1 MTVPNILFIMCDQLR
16 WDYLSC
22 YGHPHLQTPNIDA
35 LAKRGVRFD
44 RAYVQAPVCGPSRMS
59 FYTGRYMRSHGSN
72 WNRFPLRIGE
82 PTLGDH
88 LRGLGMRAVLVGKT
102 HMQADTEGMER
113 LGIDPNSSR
122 GVLAAETGFEPFER
136 DDGLHP
142 DPSKPRPRY
151 DAWLAERGYPGE
163 NPWEHWANSGEAED
177 GTLHNGWLLVHAD
190 KPARVAE
197 EDSETPYMTRRAMD
211 FIDQAEASGEGRP
224 WCVHLSYIKP
234 HWPYIAPPPYHA
246 MYGTD
251 DIIPVCRSEAE
262 RHDPHPVRRALM
274 EMRVG
279 RNFSRDQVRERVIPA
294 YMGLIKQ
301 IDDQMGVL
309 FRFLDERGLTG
320 NTIVVFTSDHG
331 DYLGDHWMGEKDF
344 FHECAVRVP
353 LIVADPRPQADATRG
368 TVCDRLVEAI
378 DLVPSFIEIAGGTP
392 PRHIVE
398 GRSLLPL
405 LRGED
410 VPWRRV
416 AISEADYSMLEAR
429 LALGQPIPECRLFM
443 VRDERFKLIHA
454 TGYRPIL
461 YDLATDPE
469 EFHDLGADP
478 AHEATRAR
486 LTRALLDWAL
496 TDHNRITMPDSKI
509 AAYADGVQ
517 LRQGVI
523 IGIWDEKELAEV
535 RRLAGLQ

>member
-88 LRGLGMRAVLVGKT
+88 LRRLGMRAVLVGKT

>member
-88 LRGLGMRAVLVGKT
+88 LRRLGMRAVLVGKT

-151 DAWLAERGYPGE
+151 DSWLAERGYPGE

>member
-88 LRGLGMRAVLVGKT
+88 LRRLGMRAVLVGKT

-151 DAWLAERGYPGE
+151 DSWLAERGYPGE

-279 RNFSRDQVRERVIPA
+279 RNFSRDEVRERVIPA

>member
-88 LRGLGMRAVLVGKT
+88 LRRLGMRAVLVGKT
-102 HMQADTEGMER
+102 HMQADTEGMKR
-113 LGIDPNSSR
+113 LGIDPNSSP
-122 GVLAAETGFEPFER
+122 GVLAAETGFEAFER

-211 FIDQAEASGEGRP
+211 FIEQAQASGDGRP

-246 MYGTD
+246 MYGRD
-251 DIIPVCRSEAE
+251 DMLPPCRSEAE
-262 RHDPHPVRRALM
+262 RRDAHPVRRALM

-279 RNFSRDQVRERVIPA
+279 RNFSRDEVRERVIPA

-309 FRFLDERGLTG
+309 FRFLDERGLTD
-320 NTIVVFTSDHG
+320 NTVVVFTSDHG

-344 FHECAVRVP
+344 FNECAVRVP

-368 TVCDRLVEAI
+368 AVCDRLVEAI

>member
-22 YGHPHLQTPNIDA
+22 YGHPHLATPNVDA

-88 LRGLGMRAVLVGKT
+88 LRRLGMRAVLVGKT

-177 GTLHNGWLLVHAD
+177 GTLHNGWLLAHAD

-197 EDSETPYMTRRAMD
+197 EDSETPYMTRRAME
-211 FIDQAEASGEGRP
+211 FIDQAEASGDGRP

-246 MYGTD
+246 MYGRD
-251 DIIPVCRSEAE
+251 DIIPACRSEAE

-279 RNFSRDQVRERVIPA
+279 RNFSRDEVRERVIPA

-301 IDDQMGVL
+301 IDDQMGIL
-309 FRFLDERGLTG
+309 FRFLDERGLTQ

-353 LIVADPRPQADATRG
+353 LIVADPRAEADATRG
-368 TVCDRLVEAI
+368 TVCARLVEAI
-378 DLVPSFIEIAGGTP
+378 DLVPSFIEAAGGTP

-410 VPWRRV
+410 VPWRQV

-478 AHEATRAR
+478 AHEETRAR

-496 TDHNRITMPDSKI
+496 TDHNRITMPDSRI

>member
-1 MTVPNILFIMCDQLR
+1 MTAPNILFIMCDQLR

-35 LAKRGVRFD
+35 LAARGLRFT
-44 RAYVQAPVCGPSRMS
+44 RAYVQSPVCGPSRMS
-59 FYTGRYMRSHGSN
+59 TYTGRYMRSHGSN

-82 PTLGDH
+82 PTLGEH
-88 LRGLGMRAVLVGKT
+88 LRRLGMRAVLVGKT

-113 LGIDPNSSR
+113 LGIDPNSTI
-122 GVLAAETGFEPFER
+122 GLLASETGFEPFER

-151 DAWLAERGYPGE
+151 DAWLNARGYPGA
-163 NPWEHWANSGEAED
+163 NPWEQWANAGEAED
-177 GTLHNGWLLVHAD
+177 GTLQNGWLLAHAD

-197 EDSETPYMTRRAMD
+197 DDSETPYMTRRAIE
-211 FIDQAEASGEGRP
+211 FIEQAEAAPDRQP

-234 HWPYIAPPPYHA
+234 HWPYIAPAPYHA
-246 MYGTD
+246 MYGKA
-251 DIIPVCRSEAE
+251 DIIPAHRSAAE
-262 RHDPHPVRRALM
+262 QQDPHPVRAAFM
-274 EMRVG
+274 GMRVG
-279 RNFSRDQVRERVIPA
+279 RNFSRGEVRERVIPA

-301 IDDQMGVL
+301 IDDQLGIL
-309 FRFLDERGLTG
+309 FRFLNERGLAG

-344 FHECAVRVP
+344 FHECTVRVP
-353 LIVADPRPQADATRG
+353 LIIADPRPEADATRG
-368 TVCDRLVEAI
+368 QTCERLVEAI
-378 DLVPSFIEIAGGTP
+378 DLVPSFIEATGGTP

-410 VPWRRV
+410 IAWRDY
-416 AISEADYSMLEAR
+416 AISEYDYSMLEAR
-429 LALGQPIPECRLFM
+429 LALAQPIPQCRLFM
-443 VRDERFKLIHA
+443 IRDARWKLIHA

-461 YDLATDPE
+461 YDLATDPD

-478 AHEATRAR
+478 AHQATRDR
-486 LTRALLDWAL
+486 LTRALMDWAL
-496 TDHNRITMPDSKI
+496 TDHNRITMPDSRI
-509 AAYADGVQ
+509 AAYANGAQ
-517 LRQGVI
+517 LRAGIV
-523 IGIWDEKELAEV
+523 IGIWDEAELAAA
-535 RRLAGLQ
+535 RQAAGIP

>member
-279 RNFSRDQVRERVIPA
+279 RNFSRDEVRERVIPA

>member
-88 LRGLGMRAVLVGKT
+88 LRRLGMRAVLVGKT

-279 RNFSRDQVRERVIPA
+279 RNFSRDEVRERVIPA

>member
-151 DAWLAERGYPGE
+151 DSWLAERGYPGE

-279 RNFSRDQVRERVIPA
+279 RNFSRDEVRERVIPA

>member
-88 LRGLGMRAVLVGKT
+88 LRRLGMRAVLVGKT

-151 DAWLAERGYPGE
+151 DSWLAERGYPGE

-251 DIIPVCRSEAE
+251 DIVPVCRSEAE

-279 RNFSRDQVRERVIPA
+279 RNFSRDEVRERVIPA

>member
-88 LRGLGMRAVLVGKT
+88 LRRLGMRAVLVGKT

-151 DAWLAERGYPGE
+151 DSWLAERGYPGE

-177 GTLHNGWLLVHAD
+177 GTLQNGWLLVHAD

-279 RNFSRDQVRERVIPA
+279 RNFSRDEVRERVIPA